1 MVAFSDPVR
10 KEIFRRQGFM
20 SEEKIKEKLLKMRVV

>member
-1 MVAFSDPVR
+1 VAFFDPVG

-20 SEEKIKEKLLKMRVV
+20 SEENKGRLVKMGVV